1 MILEPSDRFAH
12 VSERNLAA
20 IFDHYRI
27 EWQYE
32 PTMFVL
38 DAKADG
44 SLSSAFSP
52 DFYLPQFDLYVE
64 LTTMQ
69 QRHVT
74 KKNKK
79 LRQLLARYP
88 EVNAKILYL
97 RDYEQLIESHCGIV
111 AGLVVEPAQQVA
123 A

>member
-1 MILEPSDRFAH
+1 MYPVEGFAH

-20 IFDHYRI
+20 IFDFYGI
-27 EWQYE
+27 EWEYE
-32 PTMFVL
+32 PRTFVL

-44 SLSSAFSP
+44 SLASAFAP
-52 DFYLPQFDLYVE
+52 DFFLPQFDLYIE
-64 LTTMQ
+64 LTTLQ

-79 LRQLLARYP
+79 LRMLRDRYP

-97 RDYEQLIESHCGIV
+97 RDYQKLMAEHIDLV
-111 AGLVVEPAQQVA
+111 DGLVIFESSDQA
-123 A
+123 AA